1 MERFAVIDEKQIQNI
16 LDDKNSKNTKK
27 ATEAS
32 FNILCTYLKARK
44 IEFNFTNV
52 NKSELND
59 VLRKFYVEVRKQD
72 GSYYFKASLV
82 ALRFRIQRR
91 IKELDISINI
101 IEDQEFF
108 AANEVFKAQSVFLKK
123 EGLGKSTHKTPIIK
137 EGMLKLYQ
145 SNVFDINTPK
155 GLQRKVFF

>member
-72 GSYYFKASLV
+72 GRYYFKASLV
-82 ALRFRIQRR
+82 A
-91 IKELDISINI
+91 
-101 IEDQEFF
+101 
-108 AANEVFKAQSVFLKK
+108 
-123 EGLGKSTHKTPIIK
+123 P
-137 EGMLKLYQ
+137 
-145 SNVFDINTPK
+145 
-155 GLQRKVFF
+155 